1 MAVIPLYK
9 PWWIHTTDPLSIDEE
24 PSNIYADEN
33 LLSLDDIGSQIS
45 EEMPKLW
52 DLASNYDV
60 ARAKIVTGS
69 DGKEQIDPG
78 PEWTDEYKEFL
89 KVPANKAMYLLD
101 EYKGLEHLREQ
112 SAFHNL
118 DIGFM
123 EKAQYSVGE
132 AFESGFKIGLP
143 GAIAATTEVTQYAL
157 KALGNLSDNLEAV
170 TEATFG
176 DPEVTKKRAEGLGH
190 WPFSS
195 SDEFDYWKNQ
205 YKDKLDRVKKE
216 KAKKTPDQDT
226 FQFLEDINEWAEKIA
241 IKNIVS
247 LQKRRAKDLRFQAWQ
262 EYAAGKPVSW
272 LTTFKSPEYFT
283 DTALSMVPSVVVM
296 GATIAG
302 GAIAGA
308 PAAVGTAL
316 VGHFP
321 LEATGSYM
329 EAYEWTMNET
339 GDEELAKANAAWS
352 TASYLTFV
360 ALTEGWGG
368 IRWFNRIIPNNVKK
382 AVKNKAFRTVY
393 KGNINTPATASAI
406 REMAGK
412 WKAGKEIPSHVYNIV
427 KDPFSEGMQEYI
439 QYGGNILSEAGYKG
453 ESRNIVDILRMEH
466 PLVDDAELHES
477 VVGGTLFGGGAGLAT
492 YTGNKLLWNQWTNK
506 ANRILNNEYG
516 VDTGVPNADLS
527 DDGLYN
533 VPKIVGD
540 VKPTL
545 ENYLNELLYPKSD
558 ERVVVSRSEAEG
570 TPLGKLMNSH
580 KGYTHSAV
588 SEKIAESI
596 VKMGSEEW
604 DNLSPDTKNSVNEHL
619 KGALQNITGGQD
631 ILDAKILDNNDNIA
645 KDILDGKITFQSTR
659 VGTKITSTSNRK
671 IKIKDKGYA
680 DSIIKMYESEISAS
694 LEGKEIT
701 PSNTRNYLAREY
713 GIDLDKGLKKEI
725 TSSIQKHVE
734 GEISTQ
740 VQKEAEKAAEEQ
752 IEREME
758 KETLKAI
765 QKKVGIKEYKDKKKE
780 EGVSPKVE
788 GQQALVVEGK
798 HKGKSGKIIAHSIK
812 QKLVKIELEDGAR
825 IGPLKESDVALQ
837 MPTKTAEPKTEWP
850 EEHTSSI
857 KRVIDEVAD
866 PNLEIRHDGK
876 VLVNGEVI
884 RTYYYLKQKPPN
896 DSKDTDYAFGD
907 DVATWI
913 ANKIAKYG
921 LKSLTQAENY
931 VYVKMD
937 GGVFD
942 KVSDKLTEIDK
953 KHKKLIAKEKTP
965 KWLTPEIHEALRVYG
980 MSDKDINSLTKEE
993 AEGIV
998 GADIVDDPSKKETTK
1013 KKKPTAKQELK
1024 QKVNKVLDI
1033 KSEYDALTKSIELQ
1047 KAAGE
1052 LSPEDSKKL
1061 ASLKSK
1067 LATAHTDI
1075 DIREELSKRG
1085 VLKAIERI
1093 IIEDETPQQKKF
1105 HKIGDDYEKGQ
1116 RKATKAFIAKA
1127 LKEVMGKHAPDIN
1140 KTLVNEIKEDP
1151 SAVGAYG
1158 AGMVEFILGRS
1169 TQHTAY
1175 HEPIHWFMNR
1185 VLDDK
1190 DYRAVIKH
1198 FAEQKGID
1206 FSKVESTE
1214 EYEKLLMGV
1223 DESATRAA
1231 ADWYMGQK
1239 DRTLTEKIIDIF
1251 RRFWTKIRKFL
1262 NMQVTSEENILDIF
1276 SRIGRDFT
1284 IRNFKDR
1291 MTEYEIGVD
1300 VELDGLEP
1308 TLLPAQSE
1316 TSYQEMLDK
1325 FHPIPVSEYRP
1336 RQRTLANQYL
1346 TLHSP
1351 TMSGNYNAIHTS
1363 EVPAADY
1370 SKISLPYVY
1379 GFSNMIAQLK
1389 GETISLGSPFSTK
1402 GLSPYESAVVDK
1414 FYKNAID
1421 AEWTEGKKSVDK
1433 NMLITQYESYIE
1445 NEFPLNAYSVRHQSR
1460 NIGKH
1465 GNAVPQLFNSLL
1477 PQSNNSS
1484 LVANDF
1490 YSARIMFTDENFYN
1504 GIQHEFHLDPTST
1517 GLQLGKTEKAKS
1529 AIGTSSKINGLGW
1542 YIYVEPRIKGVKQLE
1557 GMSLIYEIQQ
1567 DINDVIDKMDNVG
1580 DVKHGLL
1587 PDLASNVESGHMT
1600 VQEAAEMEIAYKARI
1615 FLQKRM
1621 DMEAIM
1627 RGHVEVVN
1635 TYVNKSVYIG
1645 GMITQPHTGKFS
1657 LNTIKDVTYQSF
1669 RKLVKDR
1676 ILDLREKINHDI
1688 KQGIVHRL
1696 MQKIEYA
1703 DISSWNNF
1711 IKKVPLEGEY
1721 DYDVYKKY
1729 LDKYTSSLLLL
1740 DVEPVRGEPEKPL
1753 KEFPVYYSSEM
1764 GGQRFY
1770 IGRES
1775 GDLLGVQSISKILNA
1790 LKLDKES
1797 KKYVL
1802 SELKKYEN
1810 KFPNVVASEKKGTL
1824 DIEDGKGVVDK
1835 GYYLKSPGLELM
1847 LRESLMDMVKVNSV
1861 FIENVLPSVIK
1872 SRIFDI
1878 EEAYWQIPGKTFI
1891 KKDYSHIPS
1900 PGRKESPFSAKET
1913 KNAITK
1919 YINSYFSKQ
1928 IRDRK
1933 HFRRNKEASYKKLRS
1948 ALRLLS
1954 MQLDRDWTNDI
1965 SGQNKVIAL
1974 AQRYVDRYNRQIDGL
1989 KKNLQN
1995 KADLYVED
2003 YQWLKSS
2010 IAEGDL
2016 QKTEQ
2021 LRLEQKKF
2029 KEKAIHHSILHA
2041 HSRGNRIWALAG
2053 AEATLRVEGDVSSAM
2068 LYLTDWEL
2076 NDPDRAKTY
2085 EEWKIKSLGQ
2095 RRPQNMVFVDREFGL
2110 QIGNHL
2116 KSDEQLDEGLSKLGP
2131 GDDIFRTGNI
2141 TVKKDSIAEV
2151 DEDGNPIPGKYK
2163 TVWYAAKGKYTPNW
2177 DNQIEITYEEARE
2190 LYRDAPKTG
2199 VVWRIAKNVLRKL
2212 GLKPEWKKY
2221 SALEGPVVIVQL
2233 PDNELEIAPVKR
2245 FHRIEEETE
2254 FERTESKS
2262 EELSRKTG
2270 VKDKSTV
2277 VKNTILDDASNL
2289 SRAMEKFNVPE
2300 KIKDLFSL
2308 SFNKARDKYGI
2319 EVADYVPI
2327 MGRSLRV
2334 IPNRETRDMV
2344 KNLLSEWAVSIDPDV
2359 GIKMRSDNQSMKLME
2374 LMGLRGRK
2382 EKRIK
2387 RQIADLDVVENIERT
2402 LAGQGAED
2410 SHGLVREGLHVSDVT
2425 DMEELENNSEVQVY
2439 NFADDRFF
2447 KFLESTTSMGYLSPE
2462 ETAELMSQVT
2472 INDFAGFTSFLSD
2485 TYNWEPVET
2494 ADNNMVK
2501 SFWLRNQPINRQ
2513 LAYGKPSWWYAN
2525 MTFDGKVLS
2534 NKQDKR
2540 LVPKVGG
2547 HPKYGKDIRNNKDLA
2562 RTMGVSFLDWDNI
2575 SYEWGSGGDITYS
2588 TLYLKDMVDVHKG
2601 EDKGGFYSTQSYVVI
2616 DGILIRTIDRKL
2628 AQYADDEIGDGLART
2643 IVIVNAGGNRPSF
2656 LIAKASEDIMDIA
2669 SEVDSIVEYLDYEV
2683 SIGNMTEA
2691 NKKEL
2696 LMSMAN
2702 ESQKSPLNKHVEAQ
2716 HILQYE
2722 VMKRARGRN
2731 YLIRN
2736 PDVSHHS
2743 RRFGIDDGQGIVA
2756 LGTGDYTIKIIDQS
2770 KAFVS
2775 KGAPGLTGSSK
2786 KIPMTDYIAGLP
2798 DKYHGDGALWVES
2811 EYLDKTAYSVGRVP
2825 AGPNSSKLREIKTRI
2840 RFISKND
2847 EFGRKHYKQEIIP
2860 GEARDLATE
2869 EQIEGTHYLAL
2880 KHNEFVVEED
2890 IYITDENDNV
2900 IAYTVNVDGN
2910 IRIYDG
2916 EENRMTMFGT
2926 LDEAKEPD
2934 GGSGLFKLDGRISTD
2949 ILTLPEDSRRIVKV
2963 PKQQGHNSAAFPWMW
2978 MSHLYD
2984 SSFDGL
2990 RNALLT
2996 RMLNVARGN
3005 MNALFSAR
3013 NNPQIMRALMGQ
3025 FKSDGLTIMSEVD
3038 RLIEPKPGQ
3047 MLQDGFMFPHII
3059 TGIIDPVKNR
3069 IIKEN
3074 SYGGRRRGFGT
3085 FPTIKADLSRTIVKK
3100 EDGVVVSADDLTML
3114 RFLKDFLNV
3123 EGFGNEL
3130 VENINEALRTRKEYL
3145 MAGRWPVYTLSSMY
3159 LARIEKVMPRGH
3171 GAVVWFHPESALGKL
3186 QADNDGDTGFLLA
3199 PYFGQNYMD
3208 RTIVNQFNNKST
3220 KNELDKR
3227 QSFVR
3232 LEYFKR
3238 PKTEFKMTSKKDMYI
3253 VAGKLGRGINAQGM
3267 MMNAV
3272 TFLEDMYYKNLKMD
3286 IGGQSIVVRN
3296 PDQESIVMTYAP
3308 LLDNVTQEMLNDA
3321 NMGTLVNK
3329 DGEVWESGDK
3339 YLKTTPL
3346 KQLYNLL
3353 QAAVD
3358 NPKEYLLADWGFAG
3372 WKWLIPRIFIQDNG
3386 SPVGSKQAGSIAS
3399 LVRKEL
3405 MLTVVRR
3412 GQSISDGRNQD
3423 IDGMFESS
3431 KEIYELN
3438 QMSGVERGK
3447 IIKEKA
3453 NNRRTRYGDKSKLAN
3468 RTSEIEKVTFNNK
3481 LLPLEKLIA
3490 IPHESLI
3497 QYQQSNPFDKVHGN
3511 PFGYHPNRIQRAI
3524 MHTQQDMYTL
3534 QRETERWYPETKEFE
3549 KDKQV
3554 GRRLVNEMTRE
3565 FYKIMM
3571 QQRMYNDSTKSRITS
3586 AGYPYQEK
3594 INEFIEKW
3602 LNKGDKKKGLP
3613 AWKDLTEEQQGYAT
3627 LRFLRG
3633 VLTFSSETH
3642 KKVGAKEKRLQ
3653 NAIIDLKAK
3662 AAEET
3667 DLSKVEA
3674 IENKIQSLENQL
3686 HNVYTPK
3693 TYQNISRPRDIEK
3706 MLPMPLMHP
3715 DVWTSFANLFGP
3727 NLRRASSKRI
3737 SLKSDARYEDRKRR
3751 VVEEIIKECG

>member
-1 MAVIPLYK
+1 MAIKRGSSGTLYT
-9 PWWIHTTDPLSIDEE
+9 PWWINISDPFSIEEE
-24 PSNIYADEN
+24 PYNPYYTDDEKMSLQDIADEFLIPN
-33 LLSLDDIGSQIS
+33 V
-45 EEMPKLW
+45 PKLW
-52 DLASNYDV
+52 DLAGDYNISEATFDV
-60 ARAKIVTGS
+60 DENGNKVVSA
-69 DGKEQIDPG
+69 
-78 PEWTDEYKEFL
+78 PEWPDEAKEFYSN
-89 KVPANKAMYLLD
+89 PANRTLYLLNNY
-101 EYKGLEHLREQ
+101 EPLSGLKEK
-112 SAFHNL
+112 SAYHDL

-123 EKAQYSVGE
+123 EKWQHSVNE
-132 AFESGFKIGLP
+132 PFETSLSIGLP
-143 GAIAATTEVTQYAL
+143 GMTASATELTQKAFTAL
-157 KALGNLSDNLEAV
+157 ENLSDNLNAV

-176 DPEVTKKRAEGLGH
+176 DPEVVKERAEGLKH
-190 WPFSS
+190 WPFTS
-195 SDEFDYWKNQ
+195 SDEVDYWRNQ
-205 YKDKLDRVKKE
+205 YQDKLDRIKKE
-216 KAKKTPDQDT
+216 KAKDTPDKET
-226 FQFLEDINEWAEKIA
+226 IKFLDDFNEWAETIA
-241 IKNIVS
+241 IKNIKA
-247 LQKRRAKDLRFQAWQ
+247 LERRRAKDMRYQAWQ
-262 EYAAGKPVSW
+262 QYAANKPVSW

-283 DTALSMVPSVVVM
+283 DTALAMVPSVVVM
-296 GATIAG
+296 GATMGAGLVG
-302 GAIAGA
+302 GAS
-308 PAAVGTAL
+308 AAIGTSFI
-316 VGHFP
+316 GHFP

-329 EAYEWTMNET
+329 EAYRWTMDET

-352 TASYLTFV
+352 TAEYLTFV
-360 ALTEGWGG
+360 AVTEGWGAL
-368 IRWFNRIIPNNVKK
+368 RWFNRIIPNNIKK
-382 AVKNKAFRTVY
+382 GVKNKAWRTLY
-393 KGNINTPATASAI
+393 KSNLYEKTGEFSTLRAGALREMAKNWVKGKGVPATA
-406 REMAGK
+406 
-412 WKAGKEIPSHVYNIV
+412 YNLL
-427 KDPFSEGMQEYI
+427 KDPFSEGLQEYV
-439 QYGGNILSEAGYKG
+439 QYAGNILSEAGYKG

-466 PLVDDAELHES
+466 PLVDEAELHES
-477 VVGGTLFGGGAGLAT
+477 VVGGALFGAGVGVAT
-492 YTGNKLLWNQWTNK
+492 YSGKKLLWDENTNT
-506 ANRILNNEYG
+506 ANRILLNEYG

-533 VPKIVGD
+533 APKIVGD

-558 ERVVVSRSEAEG
+558 ERVVVSRPEAEG

-580 KGYTHSAV
+580 KGYTHSAI
-588 SEKIAESI
+588 SEKIAEAI
-596 VKMGSEEW
+596 VKMGGDEW
-604 DNLSPDTKNSVNEHL
+604 DNLSLDTKNSVNEHL

-680 DSIIKMYESEISAS
+680 DSIIKMYESEISES

-740 VQKEAEKAAEEQ
+740 VQKEAEKAAEKQ
-752 IEREME
+752 IEQEME

-765 QKKVGIKEYKDKKKE
+765 QKKVGIQEYKDKKKE

-812 QKLVKIELEDGAR
+812 QKLVKIELEDGTR

-937 GGVFD
+937 GGLFD

-953 KHKKLIAKEKTP
+953 KHKKLIA
-965 KWLTPEIHEALRVYG
+965 
-980 MSDKDINSLTKEE
+980 EE
-993 AEGIV
+993 
-998 GADIVDDPSKKETTK
+998 KKETAPKSEKEAPTPTK

-1033 KSEYDALTKSIELQ
+1033 KSEYDALFKAIELE
-1047 KAAGE
+1047 KAAGQVSE
-1052 LSPEDSKKL
+1052 ENSKKL
-1061 ASLKSK
+1061 STLKNK
-1067 LATAHTDI
+1067 LRTAYD
-1075 DIREELSKRG
+1075 DVEIREELSKRG

-1093 IIEDETPQQKKF
+1093 LIEDETPQQKKF
-1105 HKIGDDYEKGQ
+1105 HKIGDAYEKGEK
-1116 RKATKAFIAKA
+1116 KATKAFIAKA
-1127 LKEVMGKHAPDIN
+1127 VNEIMGRHAPDIE
-1140 KTLVNEIKEDP
+1140 KIFKNEIKEDP
-1151 SAVGAYG
+1151 RAVGAYSE
-1158 AGMVEFILGRS
+1158 GMVEFVEGRA
-1169 TQHTAY
+1169 TQRTAY

-1190 DYRAVIKH
+1190 DYNAVIDH
-1198 FAEQKGID
+1198 FGDE
-1206 FSKVESTE
+1206 
-1214 EYEKLLMGV
+1214 
-1223 DESATRAA
+1223 ESATSAA

-1251 RRFWTKIRKFL
+1251 RRFWTKIRKFF

-1291 MTEYEIGVD
+1291 MVEYEIGVD

-1433 NMLITQYESYIE
+1433 NMLITQYESFIE

-1465 GNAVPQLFNSLL
+1465 GNAVPTLFNSLL
-1477 PQSNNSS
+1477 PQSNKSS

-1504 GIQHEFHLDPTST
+1504 EIGHSFHLDPTST

-1529 AIGTSSKINGLGW
+1529 AIGTESKINGLGW
-1542 YIYVEPRIKGVKQLE
+1542 YVYVEPRIKGVKQLE

-1657 LNTIKDVTYQSF
+1657 LNTIDRIDIENEVSPALRFQSF
-1669 RKLVKDR
+1669 RGLVKDK

-1740 DVEPVRGEPEKPL
+1740 DVEPFTGDLENMTDP
-1753 KEFPVYYSSEM
+1753 PVFYSSEM

-1810 KFPNVVASEKKGTL
+1810 KFPNVVVSGSMPTL
-1824 DIEDGKGVVDK
+1824 DIEDGKGVDK

-1847 LRESLMDMVKVNSV
+1847 LREALTDMVKEHSI
-1861 FIENVLPSVIK
+1861 FIQNVLPSSIK
-1872 SRIFDI
+1872 RKQTTPPMVR
-1878 EEAYWQIPGKTFI
+1878 YWQIPGSIVI
-1891 KKDYSHIPS
+1891 KKDYPHIPS
-1900 PGRKESPFSAKET
+1900 PSRQMSPFSAKET

-1933 HFRRNKEASYKKLRS
+1933 RFRRNKEASYKKLRS

-2003 YQWLKSS
+2003 YQLLKSS
-2010 IAEGDL
+2010 IAKGDL

-2116 KSDEQLDEGLSKLGP
+2116 KSDEQLDEGLSKLNI
-2131 GDDIFRTGNI
+2131 DDIFRTGNI

-2472 INDFAGFTSFLSD
+2472 INDFDGFTSFLSD

-2656 LIAKASEDIMDIA
+2656 LIAKASKDIMDIA

-2683 SIGNMTEA
+2683 SIGNMTDA

-2825 AGPNSSKLREIKTRI
+2825 TGPNSSKLREIKTRI

>member
-1 MAVIPLYK
+1 
-9 PWWIHTTDPLSIDEE
+9 
-24 PSNIYADEN
+24 
-33 LLSLDDIGSQIS
+33 
-45 EEMPKLW
+45 
-52 DLASNYDV
+52 
-60 ARAKIVTGS
+60 
-69 DGKEQIDPG
+69 
-78 PEWTDEYKEFL
+78 
-89 KVPANKAMYLLD
+89 
-101 EYKGLEHLREQ
+101 
-112 SAFHNL
+112 
-118 DIGFM
+118 
-123 EKAQYSVGE
+123 
-132 AFESGFKIGLP
+132 
-143 GAIAATTEVTQYAL
+143 
-157 KALGNLSDNLEAV
+157 
-170 TEATFG
+170 
-176 DPEVTKKRAEGLGH
+176 
-190 WPFSS
+190 
-195 SDEFDYWKNQ
+195 
-205 YKDKLDRVKKE
+205 
-216 KAKKTPDQDT
+216 
-226 FQFLEDINEWAEKIA
+226 
-241 IKNIVS
+241 
-247 LQKRRAKDLRFQAWQ
+247 
-262 EYAAGKPVSW
+262 
-272 LTTFKSPEYFT
+272 
-283 DTALSMVPSVVVM
+283 
-296 GATIAG
+296 
-302 GAIAGA
+302 
-308 PAAVGTAL
+308 
-316 VGHFP
+316 
-321 LEATGSYM
+321 
-329 EAYEWTMNET
+329 
-339 GDEELAKANAAWS
+339 
-352 TASYLTFV
+352 
-360 ALTEGWGG
+360 
-368 IRWFNRIIPNNVKK
+368 
-382 AVKNKAFRTVY
+382 
-393 KGNINTPATASAI
+393 
-406 REMAGK
+406 
-412 WKAGKEIPSHVYNIV
+412 
-427 KDPFSEGMQEYI
+427 
-439 QYGGNILSEAGYKG
+439 
-453 ESRNIVDILRMEH
+453 
-466 PLVDDAELHES
+466 
-477 VVGGTLFGGGAGLAT
+477 
-492 YTGNKLLWNQWTNK
+492 
-506 ANRILNNEYG
+506 
-516 VDTGVPNADLS
+516 
-527 DDGLYN
+527 
-533 VPKIVGD
+533 
-540 VKPTL
+540 
-545 ENYLNELLYPKSD
+545 
-558 ERVVVSRSEAEG
+558 
-570 TPLGKLMNSH
+570 
-580 KGYTHSAV
+580 
-588 SEKIAESI
+588 
-596 VKMGSEEW
+596 
-604 DNLSPDTKNSVNEHL
+604 
-619 KGALQNITGGQD
+619 
-631 ILDAKILDNNDNIA
+631 
-645 KDILDGKITFQSTR
+645 
-659 VGTKITSTSNRK
+659 
-671 IKIKDKGYA
+671 
-680 DSIIKMYESEISAS
+680 
-694 LEGKEIT
+694 
-701 PSNTRNYLAREY
+701 
-713 GIDLDKGLKKEI
+713 
-725 TSSIQKHVE
+725 
-734 GEISTQ
+734 
-740 VQKEAEKAAEEQ
+740 
-752 IEREME
+752 
-758 KETLKAI
+758 
-765 QKKVGIKEYKDKKKE
+765 
-780 EGVSPKVE
+780 
-788 GQQALVVEGK
+788 
-798 HKGKSGKIIAHSIK
+798 
-812 QKLVKIELEDGAR
+812 
-825 IGPLKESDVALQ
+825 
-837 MPTKTAEPKTEWP
+837 
-850 EEHTSSI
+850 
-857 KRVIDEVAD
+857 
-866 PNLEIRHDGK
+866 
-876 VLVNGEVI
+876 
-884 RTYYYLKQKPPN
+884 
-896 DSKDTDYAFGD
+896 
-907 DVATWI
+907 
-913 ANKIAKYG
+913 
-921 LKSLTQAENY
+921 
-931 VYVKMD
+931 
-937 GGVFD
+937 
-942 KVSDKLTEIDK
+942 
-953 KHKKLIAKEKTP
+953 
-965 KWLTPEIHEALRVYG
+965 
-980 MSDKDINSLTKEE
+980 
-993 AEGIV
+993 
-998 GADIVDDPSKKETTK
+998 
-1013 KKKPTAKQELK
+1013 
-1024 QKVNKVLDI
+1024 
-1033 KSEYDALTKSIELQ
+1033 
-1047 KAAGE
+1047 
-1052 LSPEDSKKL
+1052 
-1061 ASLKSK
+1061 
-1067 LATAHTDI
+1067 
-1075 DIREELSKRG
+1075 
-1085 VLKAIERI
+1085 
-1093 IIEDETPQQKKF
+1093 
-1105 HKIGDDYEKGQ
+1105 
-1116 RKATKAFIAKA
+1116 
-1127 LKEVMGKHAPDIN
+1127 
-1140 KTLVNEIKEDP
+1140 
-1151 SAVGAYG
+1151 
-1158 AGMVEFILGRS
+1158 
-1169 TQHTAY
+1169 
-1175 HEPIHWFMNR
+1175 
-1185 VLDDK
+1185 
-1190 DYRAVIKH
+1190 
-1198 FAEQKGID
+1198 
-1206 FSKVESTE
+1206 
-1214 EYEKLLMGV
+1214 
-1223 DESATRAA
+1223 
-1231 ADWYMGQK
+1231 
-1239 DRTLTEKIIDIF
+1239 
-1251 RRFWTKIRKFL
+1251 
-1262 NMQVTSEENILDIF
+1262 
-1276 SRIGRDFT
+1276 
-1284 IRNFKDR
+1284 
-1291 MTEYEIGVD
+1291 
-1300 VELDGLEP
+1300 
-1308 TLLPAQSE
+1308 
-1316 TSYQEMLDK
+1316 
-1325 FHPIPVSEYRP
+1325 
-1336 RQRTLANQYL
+1336 
-1346 TLHSP
+1346 
-1351 TMSGNYNAIHTS
+1351 
-1363 EVPAADY
+1363 
-1370 SKISLPYVY
+1370 
-1379 GFSNMIAQLK
+1379 
-1389 GETISLGSPFSTK
+1389 
-1402 GLSPYESAVVDK
+1402 
-1414 FYKNAID
+1414 
-1421 AEWTEGKKSVDK
+1421 
-1433 NMLITQYESYIE
+1433 
-1445 NEFPLNAYSVRHQSR
+1445 
-1460 NIGKH
+1460 
-1465 GNAVPQLFNSLL
+1465 
-1477 PQSNNSS
+1477 
-1484 LVANDF
+1484 
-1490 YSARIMFTDENFYN
+1490 
-1504 GIQHEFHLDPTST
+1504 
-1517 GLQLGKTEKAKS
+1517 
-1529 AIGTSSKINGLGW
+1529 
-1542 YIYVEPRIKGVKQLE
+1542 
-1557 GMSLIYEIQQ
+1557 
-1567 DINDVIDKMDNVG
+1567 
-1580 DVKHGLL
+1580 
-1587 PDLASNVESGHMT
+1587 
-1600 VQEAAEMEIAYKARI
+1600 
-1615 FLQKRM
+1615 
-1621 DMEAIM
+1621 
-1627 RGHVEVVN
+1627 
-1635 TYVNKSVYIG
+1635 
-1645 GMITQPHTGKFS
+1645 
-1657 LNTIKDVTYQSF
+1657 
-1669 RKLVKDR
+1669 
-1676 ILDLREKINHDI
+1676 
-1688 KQGIVHRL
+1688 

-1740 DVEPVRGEPEKPL
+1740 DVEPFTGDLENMTDP
-1753 KEFPVYYSSEM
+1753 PVFYSSEM

-1810 KFPNVVASEKKGTL
+1810 KFPNVVVSGSMPTL
-1824 DIEDGKGVVDK
+1824 DIEDGKGVDK

-1847 LRESLMDMVKVNSV
+1847 LREALTDMVKEHSI
-1861 FIENVLPSVIK
+1861 FIQNVLPSSIK
-1872 SRIFDI
+1872 RKQTTPPMVR
-1878 EEAYWQIPGKTFI
+1878 YWQIPGSIVI
-1891 KKDYSHIPS
+1891 KKDYPHIPS
-1900 PGRKESPFSAKET
+1900 PSRQMSPFSAKET

-1919 YINSYFSKQ
+1919 YINSYFSKK

-1933 HFRRNKEASYKKLRS
+1933 RFRRNKEASYKKLRS

-2003 YQWLKSS
+2003 YQKLKSS

-2116 KSDEQLDEGLSKLGP
+2116 KSDEQLDEGLSKLNI
-2131 GDDIFRTGNI
+2131 DDIFRTGNI

-2472 INDFAGFTSFLSD
+2472 INDFDGFTSFLSD

-2656 LIAKASEDIMDIA
+2656 LIAKASKDIMDIA

-2683 SIGNMTEA
+2683 SIGNMTDA

-2825 AGPNSSKLREIKTRI
+2825 TGPNSSKLREIKTRI